1 MSKKKS
7 NEVVVRD
14 GIYIPIKL
22 LPYGIND
29 SLDAYTKHMFED
41 TICNNCSYKPDRPSA
56 MCEECELEG
65 YKGSICTAKTHNT
78 STQKYLKVPT
88 GDKRMIEDKL
98 GIDMKSLKFR
108 DIRCKSKFKYKWKF
122 LGKLR
127 DYQEDVQKKWL
138 KYGYGLVKSAPRTGK
153 TVMGI
158 ANAIK
163 QGKRTI
169 ILADQK
175 DFLDGF
181 YETIEALTNAND
193 IQEIKGKKIFGFL
206 EKEEDYFN
214 YDIGLLTYQSLI
226 SSNGK
231 KRRKWINKNFSIL
244 IIDEVHAANA
254 TEFSKVIS
262 KLRMRHKYGLTATP
276 KRKDGREFLMEQ
288 LVGPITAATTVK
300 ALTPTL
306 YCHKLDTGKL
316 KGNFTGRPGF
326 TRLIGAL
333 ATNKKRNDTLVKYAL
348 HDVSK
353 GHCLSIPCMRKE
365 QVTYLVNELNRRAGK
380 VIAAEF
386 VGGAKAKGIRKQV
399 IDDARSRKIK
409 VVVGIRSLMQRGIN
423 IPSWSC
429 HYYQMPMSNESN
441 WEQESNRVCTPGD
454 SKKRDP
460 IIRMFVDPQV
470 SMSLGCWRTT
480 IRFSKI
486 QGHKFSD
493 SAIEVIQD
501 LGTGR
506 QSYHKED
513 FCYDVD
519 QSGPKSI
526 SYGKKKPVQK
536 RTGGT
541 LFDAGMT
548 L

>member
-244 IIDEVHAANA
+244 IIDECFTSGHRVMTDQGLLDIEKIALGESSA
-254 TEFSKVIS
+254 TEALSKN
-262 KLRMRHKYGLTATP
+262 
-276 KRKDGREFLMEQ
+276 
-288 LVGPITAATTVK
+288 
-300 ALTPTL
+300 
-306 YCHKLDTGKL
+306 LDTGELEYKSIESVTIKSTKKL
-316 KGNFTGRPGF
+316 CR
-326 TRLIGAL
+326 
-333 ATNKKRNDTLVKYAL
+333 
-348 HDVSK
+348 
-353 GHCLSIPCMRKE
+353 
-365 QVTYLVNELNRRAGK
+365 VTVGGK
-380 VIAAEF
+380 VIE
-386 VGGAKAKGIRKQV
+386 
-399 IDDARSRKIK
+399 
-409 VVVGIRSLMQRGIN
+409 
-423 IPSWSC
+423 
-429 HYYQMPMSNESN
+429 
-441 WEQESNRVCTPGD
+441 CTPTHLFW
-454 SKKRDP
+454 SNTR
-460 IIRMFVDPQV
+460 
-470 SMSLGCWRTT
+470 
-480 IRFSKI
+480 
-486 QGHKFSD
+486 SD
-493 SAIEVIQD
+493 YVEAQD
-501 LGTGR
+501 LQVG
-506 QSYHKED
+506 ED
-513 FCYDVD
+513 LEVLQDFT
-519 QSGPKSI
+519 SI
-526 SYGKKKPVQK
+526 
-536 RTGGT
+536 
-541 LFDAGMT
+541 
-548 L
+548 